1 MRTCVNGRTGHCTLG
16 TGARTHRIIEIEWA
30 IKNDRPFA
38 PSPKKPRRGPS
49 RRAKSGSSKHRSA
62 LDADADEDADDAQDS
77 GKENTN
83 AHAEAYED
91 EDEDKGEGGSAKR
104 RRRHVKSEG
113 KEREPGTPPKRR
125 RLVKF
130 EDA

>member
-1 MRTCVNGRTGHCTLG
+1 MNVR

-49 RRAKSGSSKHRSA
+49 RRAKSGSSKHRPA
-62 LDADADEDADDAQDS
+62 PDADEDDDAPDS
-77 GKENTN
+77 GKENEGY
-83 AHAEAYED
+83 ADA
-91 EDEDKGEGGSAKR
+91 EDKEEGGSAKR
-104 RRRHVKSEG
+104 RRRHVKSEER
-113 KEREPGTPPKRR
+113 EREPGTPPKRR

-130 EDA
+130 EDAYA